1 MGDDIGSGLL
11 FMAVCFDFSSTNVV
25 QLSNRNPYLYQFWC
39 HHPLITCLAQSLAK
53 DMDIS
58 QIPYIEWFRAY
69 LIFNGQY
76 MVLANDLEGGFK
88 NINAMNKTS
97 QTLDSKTYTEVE
109 THEVETFVR
118 YGNTGCGVFKQGV
131 QI

>member
-1 MGDDIGSGLL
+1 
-11 FMAVCFDFSSTNVV
+11 
-25 QLSNRNPYLYQFWC
+25 
-39 HHPLITCLAQSLAK
+39 
-53 DMDIS
+53 
-58 QIPYIEWFRAY
+58 
-69 LIFNGQY
+69 

-109 THEVETFVR
+109 THEVEPFVR

-131 QI
+131 QIKKKMPKNQHTQRKSLNFTNMKMSKSAKI